1 MKSYLH
7 HLLSKQKFNTDID
20 QQDDTDMIWAEEQL
34 QSLDEDFCKFLK
46 SCPYGTAER
55 CLHVSR

>member
-20 QQDDTDMIWAEEQL
+20 QQDDMDMIWAEEQL
-34 QSLDEDFCKFLK
+34 QSLDDELCTFLK
-46 SCPYGTAER
+46 YCPYGTAER
-55 CLHVSR
+55 CMHVSR